1 MVYFLERKKSM
12 RLLENRW
19 ALVTG
24 SSRGIGR
31 EIILGLAKRKCNV
44 IVHGREISHTRETAD
59 LAKAC
64 GVRVA
69 AVAGDLGTRD
79 GIDAILRGAAGAT
92 DRVDILYNNAAI
104 QNAWKSVWEITLDE
118 WQAVFQVNLFAMVAL
133 CNGLVPGML
142 RRGYGRII
150 NLTSG
155 IQDTPCLAP
164 YGVSKAAVDKYTRDL
179 AAELRGTNVLVSYL
193 DPGWLKTDMGGPNAE
208 HEAASVLPGALVPAL
223 LEDNGPSG
231 RFYAAQDFKYLD

>member
-1 MVYFLERKKSM
+1 M

-19 ALVTG
+19 ALITG

-31 EIILGLAKRKCNV
+31 EIALGLAKRKCNV
-44 IVHGREISHTRETAD
+44 IIHGREINHTREIAD
-59 LAKAC
+59 LTKAC

-69 AVAGDLGTRD
+69 AVGGDLGTRE
-79 GIDAILRGAAGAT
+79 GFEAILYGVAQAT

-104 QNAWKSVWEITLDE
+104 QFAWKPMFKTPLDE
-118 WQAVFQVNLFAMVAL
+118 WMATFQVNLFAMVAL
-133 CNGLVPGML
+133 CNALVPGML
-142 RRGYGRII
+142 QRGYGRII

-155 IQDTPCLAP
+155 IQDTPSLAP
-164 YGVSKAAVDKYTRDL
+164 YSVSKAAVDKYTRDL
-179 AAELRGTNVLVSYL
+179 AAELRGTNVLANYL

-208 HEAASVLPGALVPAL
+208 HDPSTVLPGALVPAL

-231 RFYAAQDFKYLD
+231 RFFAAQDFKYLD

>member
-1 MVYFLERKKSM
+1 M
-12 RLLENRW
+12 RTLENRW

-31 EIILGLAKRKCNV
+31 EIVLGLAHRKCDV
-44 IVHGREISHTRETAD
+44 IVHGREIGHTRETVRQAE
-59 LAKAC
+59 AC

-69 AVAGDLGTRD
+69 AVEGDLGTPE
-79 GIDAILRGAAGAT
+79 GIESVLRGASRAA
-92 DRVDILYNNAAI
+92 DRIDILYNNAAI
-104 QNAWKSVWEITLDE
+104 QNEWMPVFEIPVDAWRT
-118 WQAVFQVNLFAMVAL
+118 VFQVNLFAMVAL
-133 CNGLVPGML
+133 CNAIIPGM
-142 RRGYGRII
+142 RRRNFGRVI

-155 IQDTPCLAP
+155 IQDTPSLAP

-179 AAELRGTNVLVSYL
+179 AAELRGTNVLVNHL

-208 HEAASVLPGALVPAL
+208 HAVTSVLPGALVPAL

-231 RFYAAQDFKYLD
+231 RFFAAQDFTCMD